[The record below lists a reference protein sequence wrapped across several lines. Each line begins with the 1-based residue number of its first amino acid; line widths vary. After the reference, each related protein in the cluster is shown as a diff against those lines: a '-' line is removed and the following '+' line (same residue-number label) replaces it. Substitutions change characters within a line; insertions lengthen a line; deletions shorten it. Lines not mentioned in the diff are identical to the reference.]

1 MTVVLRRNDLLRA
14 SIFVLILILFAA
26 VFTSVQA
33 ASKICQYCKKPV
45 QTTQF
50 LLVEGNYYCANHFR
64 CANCDKSI
72 GEDGYFK
79 ESGKYYDYACYFQLF
94 GPKCAVCGKTIDGKY
109 ITFEGK
115 NYHDECYNRS
125 VALRCGVCGDMING
139 EYLTDFWGNN
149 YHARHQGETPEC
161 DYCGRFISSVS
172 DGGNKFT
179 DGRTVCGICS
189 KSAITTLA
197 EMDTLVTEVRRMLL
211 TKGIDVPFE
220 EADNHLVGRDELL
233 KLIKRTEPDIQGYAA
248 FKETRVFGLFSADQ
262 RAEIYLL
269 HGMPIM
275 KAMAVL
281 AHELMHL
288 WQFRYAKRNADLD
301 VQEGSANYAAW
312 LILQDFSDDEAKYIL
327 HNLEKDPNPAYGEG
341 FRRIRKFAQAQNR
354 ESFLEYLKKNKKMPA
369 GY

>member
-1 MTVVLRRNDLLRA
+1 MATNLLQRISFLLFLFVVS
-14 SIFVLILILFAA
+14 SIFVDTLLAA
-26 VFTSVQA
+26 E
-33 ASKICQYCKKPV
+33 KICGYCKKPL

-50 LLVEGNYYCANHFR
+50 LLVEGTYYCQNHFR

-72 GEDGYFK
+72 GEEGYFK
-79 ESGKYYDYACYFQLF
+79 ESGRYYDHTCYFQLF
-94 GPKCAVCGKTIDGKY
+94 GPKCAVCNKVIDGKY

-115 NYHDECYNRS
+115 NYHDACYNIN

-139 EYLTDFWGNN
+139 EYLTDYWGNN
-149 YHARHQGETPEC
+149 YHASHQGETPEC
-161 DYCGRFISSVS
+161 NYCGRFISAVS
-172 DGGNKFT
+172 DGGNKYT
-179 DGRTVCGICS
+179 DGRTICGICS
-189 KSAITTLA
+189 NSAITTLA
-197 EMDTLVTEVRRMLL
+197 EMDTLVVEVRRMLL
-211 TKGIDVPFE
+211 AKGIDVPFA
-220 EADNHLVGRDELL
+220 EADNHLIGRDELL

-275 KAMAVL
+275 KATAVL

-288 WQFRYAKRNADLD
+288 WQFRHAKRNADLD
-301 VQEGSANYAAW
+301 LQEGSANYAAW
-312 LILQDFSDDEAKYIL
+312 LVLQEFSDNEANYIL

-341 FRRIRKFAQAQNR
+341 FRRIRKFAQAQ
-354 ESFLEYLKKNKKMPA
+354 SMATFLEYLKENKKMPS